1 MKDWKDYFNAESDST
16 DSNAQ
21 SSVFLNREAAIERRA
36 IGVRIFTNF
45 LEIEEA

>member
-1 MKDWKDYFNAESDST
+1 MKDWKDYFNAES